1 MERRTGLVVPQ
12 LDLFKIRTFLCYCF
26 YSFIHTWH
34 ENRSIPFTMSI
45 GVTERALGAQE
56 VDAIMK
62 RADEALYRA
71 KEARRNRV
79 EMEIP

>member
-1 MERRTGLVVPQ
+1 MSIKTR
-12 LDLFKIRTFLCYCF
+12 LFL
-26 YSFIHTWH
+26 
-34 ENRSIPFTMSI
+34 TMSI

-56 VDAIMK
+56 VGAIMK
-62 RADEALYRA
+62 KADEALYRA

>member
-1 MERRTGLVVPQ
+1 MLLFLFFYPY
-12 LDLFKIRTFLCYCF
+12 LD
-26 YSFIHTWH
+26 

-56 VDAIMK
+56 VGAIMK
-62 RADEALYRA
+62 RADEAFYRA

-79 EMEIP
+79 EVEIP